1 MCAYRRQSDVGEA
14 RQCVSVKI
22 TVRKNVFFVFTIF
35 AGTIFSK
42 RFCREGTRSEEHLS
56 QHSPANSLIISMT
69 NARYRSAVL
78 REALPFNHLVCVASR
93 YLNTNKH
100 SLLLASEI
108 LSPFRG
114 KLLQ

>member
-42 RFCREGTRSEEHLS
+42 RSWVKVREVRSTQGGTGF
-56 QHSPANSLIISMT
+56 AGSLIISIM
-69 NARYRSAVL
+69 SI
-78 REALPFNHLVCVASR
+78 PF
-93 YLNTNKH
+93 KH
-100 SLLLASEI
+100 
-108 LSPFRG
+108 
-114 KLLQ
+114 